1 MPTIE
6 QLFERHG
13 PRYRWLATATVMLG
27 TLSMVLTS
35 TIINVAV
42 PAIMGEF
49 HLGQDQVHWL
59 STAFLAAMTVGM
71 LVNAWCLA
79 RFGSRRTF
87 LCAMTIFIVA
97 SVMGGFSQNFEV
109 LVAVRAVQGVMAGL
123 IQPHALVTIFQVFP
137 WNKRGQAM
145 GIYGMGVVLGPAVA
159 PALGGIL
166 VDTLSWRA
174 VFFAVLPSCLLALF
188 MASRFLPGT
197 AHARN
202 HRLDWLGMILLG
214 GGLTALLW
222 ALAGLARRGL
232 DDPLL
237 LTALFGGPLLMGAF
251 AAWQFRHPYP
261 LFDPRVFRYPGFA
274 GGFFVAMV
282 MGAGVFGSTYLMP
295 LYFQQVQGMTAT
307 DAGFI
312 LIPAGIAMAVIFPV
326 SGHLSDRLPGAV
338 MIGSGLLLMPLSLL
352 CLRAA
357 DIGTG
362 VVWLMLWVA
371 LGRVALG
378 LMMPPV
384 NTGSL
389 ALLPPEMIPQGSGV
403 VNFARQI
410 GGALGVN
417 LSAICVQFFSDRHW
431 QAHPEA
437 GHPHAFEVGF
447 DDAFL
452 ITASLFILALWPLA
466 RMSRGQRLKRTE
478 TS

>member
-1 MPTIE
+1 
-6 QLFERHG
+6 
-13 PRYRWLATATVMLG
+13 
-27 TLSMVLTS
+27 
-35 TIINVAV
+35 
-42 PAIMGEF
+42 
-49 HLGQDQVHWL
+49 
-59 STAFLAAMTVGM
+59 
-71 LVNAWCLA
+71 
-79 RFGSRRTF
+79 
-87 LCAMTIFIVA
+87 
-97 SVMGGFSQNFEV
+97 
-109 LVAVRAVQGVMAGL
+109 
-123 IQPHALVTIFQVFP
+123 
-137 WNKRGQAM
+137 M
-145 GIYGMGVVLGPAVA
+145 GI
-159 PALGGIL
+159 
-166 VDTLSWRA
+166 
-174 VFFAVLPSCLLALF
+174 
-188 MASRFLPGT
+188 
-197 AHARN
+197 
-202 HRLDWLGMILLG
+202 ILLG
-214 GGLTALLW
+214 VGLTALLW

-232 DDPLL
+232 QDPVL
-237 LTALFGGPLLMGAF
+237 LTALVGGPLIMGVF

-282 MGAGVFGSTYLMP
+282 MGAGVFGTTYLMP

-312 LIPAGIAMAVIFPV
+312 LIPAGIAMAIIFPL

-338 MIGSGLLLMPLSLL
+338 MITTGLLLMPASLL
-352 CLRAA
+352 FLRAA
-357 DIGTG
+357 DIGTSM
-362 VVWLMLWVA
+362 VWLMFWVA

-389 ALLPPEMIPQGSGV
+389 ALLPAEMIPQGSGV

-431 QAHPEA
+431 HAHPEA